1 MMPGLLQGTDFDRQ
15 VLIERKGKQ
24 RGRDAYWRDRDKAHE
39 KGRIASTPPGRRWL
53 AHWAV
58 ALNIA
63 IRQKR
68 RQLMQE
74 GKWTRTEAVAPY
86 LLVTPKKAAAIT
98 LTVMLNALFT
108 GNRVNQARMFGL
120 VGRAILAQ
128 AQLDRWQ
135 KEKKY
140 DLIRAMFKKR
150 RRNAI
155 KPSDVNKYAAVL
167 DQDAI
172 YDPLMCVRVGQ
183 HFVWDA
189 VGACSAADEGQPFAL
204 AFHRDTVRKGVK
216 TSKQFRLDD
225 AVRRTIAYD
234 EAALADLRVIY
245 PPMVVPPYKHEDST
259 RGGYITLPMRIIT
272 QSTPAQRSVLRDNL
286 PQMAEYLDGL
296 TALGNTA
303 ARVNKWQLGV
313 VDALME
319 EGGGIAGLPR
329 ATSLDLP
336 PKPGTDDEAVQ
347 REWRNERVRVRRENL
362 KNESEFITAYN
373 ARQVAREFMD
383 EPRLYMPHQA
393 DFRSRAYAKPQY
405 LNHYGNDLQRSLIE
419 FADPV
424 DGPDVTRQVAIQAAT
439 MFGHD
444 KISFEDRIEWV
455 KENIREIGRSASDPR
470 NTGFWREAENPLQF
484 LVACRALMKKD
495 AAVHLPVQRD
505 ATASGFQHFAAMM
518 RDEVAAEHVNLYPTD
533 KPSALYATLAGIVR
547 RALEKEEQT
556 PAHTLA
562 IEILTKHGKAV
573 CKQTVMT
580 TPYGVTAY
588 GAGEQVRARLV
599 ELGFTG
605 DLARDAKRLIVKRL
619 MEGVRTMFPR
629 VCEAMDWIR
638 GAAEQIAKA
647 NRPVIWRT
655 PVGWV
660 TVQPYSADP
669 TVCVNTEFG
678 RVLVAANT
686 LNKVHVKQQVNGAAP
701 NFVHGIDTAVL
712 MRTAVECRNRGVAF
726 LGVHDSFWSHA
737 ATAEQVGDTAM
748 RKFAETHANPLLTDL
763 WLQWRE
769 QHTDIEFSP
778 PPACG
783 EFDVNTVIAANYAMC

>member
-1 MMPGLLQGTDFDRQ
+1 MPGLLQGTDFDRQ

-68 RQLMQE
+68 RTLLAE
-74 GKWTRTEAVAPY
+74 GKKTRTAVAAPY

-108 GNRVNQARMFGL
+108 NGRMQQQQL
-120 VGRAILAQ
+120 YRMVGRAILAQ

-155 KPSDVNKYAAVL
+155 KPSDVNRYAATL
-167 DQDAI
+167 DSDAV
-172 YDPLMCVRVGQ
+172 YDPHNCIVVGQ

-189 VGACSAADEGQPFAL
+189 VGACSAADEGQPFSL
-204 AFHRDTVRKGVK
+204 AFHHKLVRKGKK
-216 TSKQFRLDD
+216 TRKFFYIDD
-225 AVRRTIAYD
+225 AVHKTVAFD

-272 QSTPAQRSVLRDNL
+272 RSSPAQRSVLRDNL
-286 PQMAEYLDGL
+286 LNMGEFLAGL
-296 TALGNTA
+296 EALGNTPI
-303 ARVNKWQLGV
+303 RVNKWMLGV
-313 VDALME
+313 IDTLME

-336 PKPGTDDEAVQ
+336 PKPGTDDQKVLD
-347 REWRNERVRVRRENL
+347 EWKAERVKIRRANI

-393 DFRSRAYAKPQY
+393 DFRGRVYAKPQY

-419 FADPV
+419 FADPM

-455 KENIREIGRSASDPR
+455 KENIREIGRSATDPR

-518 RDEVAAEHVNLYPTD
+518 RDEVAARYVNLYPTD
-533 KPSALYATLAGIVR
+533 RPCALYVEMA
-547 RALEKEEQT
+547 
-556 PAHTLA
+556 
-562 IEILTKHGKAV
+562 GKARAAIANRLQHPAYAMADDALCRFAKPI
-573 CKQTVMT
+573 CKNPVMT
-580 TPYGVTAY
+580 RVYGVTRY
-588 GAGEQVRARLV
+588 GEAMQIGNAMREAGYSGPLAVKAKRRIARAVRAATTTL
-599 ELGFTG
+599 
-605 DLARDAKRLIVKRL
+605 
-619 MEGVRTMFPR
+619 FPR
-629 VCEAMDWIR
+629 VCAAMEWIQGCAR
-638 GAAEQIAKA
+638 QIAEA
-647 NRPVIWRT
+647 NRPVMWKT
-655 PVGWV
+655 PTGLPVLQAY
-660 TVQPYSADP
+660 TADP
-669 TVCVNTEFG
+669 SVCVNTEFG
-678 RVLVAANT
+678 QIVVAANT
-686 LNKVHVKQQVNGAAP
+686 LNQVDVDEQVNGSVP
-701 NFVHGIDTAVL
+701 NVVHGIDAAVL
-712 MRTAVECRNRGVAF
+712 MRTAIESRNRGVAF

-737 ATAEQVGDTAM
+737 ATAEQVNNIAL
-748 RKFAETHANPLLTDL
+748 RQFAATHETPLLTDL

-769 QHTDIEFSP
+769 QHPDIGFAP
-778 PPACG
+778 PPETGSFDIG
-783 EFDVNTVIAANYAMC
+783 EVINASYAMC

>member
-1 MMPGLLQGTDFDRQ
+1 MPGLLQGTDFDRQ

-68 RQLMQE
+68 RSLLAE
-74 GKWTRTEAVAPY
+74 GKKTRISVAAPY
-86 LLVTPKKAAAIT
+86 MLVTPKKAAAIT
-98 LTVMLNALFT
+98 LTAMLNALFT
-108 GNRVNQARMFGL
+108 TERMTQQQLYRL

-140 DLIRAMFKKR
+140 DLLRAMFKKR

-155 KPSDVNKYAAVL
+155 RPADVNRYAATL
-167 DQDAI
+167 DEDAV
-172 YDPLMCVRVGQ
+172 YDPQNCIIVGQ

-204 AFHRDTVRKGVK
+204 AFHCKIVSRGGKRRKFFYIDDVVRK
-216 TSKQFRLDD
+216 
-225 AVRRTIAYD
+225 TIAFD
-234 EAALADLRVIY
+234 EAALADLRVVY

-259 RGGYITLPMRIIT
+259 RGGYITLPIRIIT
-272 QSTPAQRSVLRDNL
+272 RSTPAQRAVLRDNL
-286 PQMAEYLDGL
+286 PNMGEFLAGL
-296 TALGNTA
+296 EALGNTPI
-303 ARVNKWQLGV
+303 RVNKWMLGV
-313 VDALME
+313 IDTLIE
-319 EGGGIAGLPR
+319 EGGGFAGLPR

-336 PKPGTDDEAVQ
+336 SKPDTEDQAVLDEWKA
-347 REWRNERVRVRRENL
+347 ERVRIRRENI

-383 EPRLYMPHQA
+383 EPRLYLPHQA
-393 DFRSRAYAKPQY
+393 DFRGRVYAKPQY

-419 FADPV
+419 FADAV

-439 MFGHD
+439 MYGHD
-444 KISFEDRIEWV
+444 KISFDDRIEWV
-455 KENIREIGRSASDPR
+455 RANIREIARSADDPR
-470 NTGFWREAENPLQF
+470 NAGFWRDAENPLQF
-484 LVACRALMKKD
+484 LVACRALMKKE
-495 AAVHLPVQRD
+495 AAVHIPVQRD

-518 RDEVAAEHVNLYPTD
+518 RDEVAAAHVNLYPTD

-547 RALEKEEQT
+547 KALEQEDQT

-562 IEILTKHGKAV
+562 IDILTKHGKAV

-580 TPYGVTAY
+580 TPYSVTAY
-588 GAGEQVRARLV
+588 GAGEQVRARFV
-599 ELGFTG
+599 ELGYTG
-605 DLARDAKRLIVKRL
+605 ELAKDAKRLIVRRL

-629 VCEAMDWIR
+629 VCAAMDWIR
-638 GAAEQIAKA
+638 ESAQKIAEA
-647 NRPVIWRT
+647 NSPVMWKT

-660 TVQPYSADP
+660 TLQPYTADP
-669 TVCVNTEFG
+669 AVTCITAFG
-678 RVLVAANT
+678 EIDVPANT
-686 LNKVHVKQQVNGAAP
+686 LNKVHIKKQINGAIA
-701 NFVHGIDTAVL
+701 NNVHGIDGAVM
-712 MRTAVECRNRGVAF
+712 MRTAVECRNVGVSY
-726 LGVHDSFWSHA
+726 LGVHDCSWSHA
-737 ATAEQVGDTAM
+737 ATTEFATQTYL
-748 RKFAETHANPLLTDL
+748 RKFVETHATPMLEDL
-763 WLQWRE
+763 WAQWQS
-769 QHTDIEFSP
+769 QHPDIRFAIP
-778 PPACG
+778 PEPG
-783 EFDVNTVIAANYAMC
+783 TFDINEVINASYAMC